1 MNVIDGMSSEERYA
15 MMRRRHAFLT
25 ESVKGYSSL
34 EEYAKDK
41 DEWFAILSVELNAGE
56 KVISLWFQL
65 GYYDYEEYF
74 IVPSVDG
81 QLTVSHI
88 IAWQDFCCANGYL
101 NIFTEESVD
110 SEEFFNKN

>member
-1 MNVIDGMSSEERYA
+1 MNVIDGMTNEERYA

-25 ESVKGYSSL
+25 ESVKGYTSL

-41 DEWFAILSVELNAGE
+41 DEWFAILSVELSAGE
-56 KVISLWFQL
+56 KCISLWFQL

-74 IVPSVDG
+74 IEPSVDG
-81 QLTVSHI
+81 QLVVSPI
-88 IAWQDFCCANGYL
+88 IAWQDFCCANSYL

-110 SEEFFNKN
+110 SEEFFNEH